1 MGLFWED
8 FKVGDV
14 FDSPSRTI
22 TEADVVNFAAFSGDW
37 NPIHCDEEF
46 AKKSPFKKRIAHGLL
61 GLTVASGLGERERIL
76 EGTII
81 AFMAMEWKFVK
92 PIFIGDT
99 IKQRRVVQE
108 KTESRDTGRG
118 VLKWKVEILNQDGE
132 VVQEGIRT
140 VMIRR
145 KSADQLAR
153 KATHG
158 LSS

>member
-1 MGLFWED
+1 MGLYWED
-8 FKVGDV
+8 FKIGDV
-14 FDSPSRTI
+14 FESPSRTI

-46 AKKSPFKKRIAHGLL
+46 AKKTPFGKRIAHGLL

-81 AFMAMEWKFVK
+81 AFMAMEWKFVQ
-92 PIFIGDT
+92 PIFINDT
-99 IKQRRVVQE
+99 IRQKRTVLE
-108 KTESRDTGRG
+108 KTESRDTSRG
-118 VLKWKVEILNQDGE
+118 VMKWKVEILNQKNE

-140 VMIRR
+140 VMVRR
-145 KSADQLAR
+145 KNSEIQSR